1 MIQTISQKPLAA
13 VGMFSLA
20 ILLIAVVDT
29 TCKAFTDELH
39 AFQLVWGY
47 FLGVAITISG
57 YFTARRRRLGLL
69 FATRRRAL
77 QICRPALLAGSV
89 STLFLALTY
98 LPIAEVTVIGFTA
111 PLFITALSV
120 LMLKERVG
128 PHRWAA
134 VALGLAGVLIVV
146 QPGGALWH
154 WYSIMP
160 LVSAMFFAVFQI
172 VTRMLART
180 ESSDTTLIHTGLG
193 ALFWTSLLAPLVWTQ
208 PEAHHW
214 LVFLGTGFLGA
225 FAHMLVIAAFRRGE
239 ASLIAPF
246 NYTKLVWV
254 VMLGYLVFGD
264 IPRPETWIGS
274 GVIVAAGC
282 YVLYR
287 ERRRQ

>member
-1 MIQTISQKPLAA
+1 MIRTISQKPVAG
-13 VGMFSLA
+13 VGMFTLA

-47 FLGVAITISG
+47 FLGVAVSVFG
-57 YFTARRRRLGLL
+57 YFAARRRRLSVL
-69 FATRRRAL
+69 FRTRRRAL
-77 QICRPALLAGSV
+77 QVCRPALLAGSV
-89 STLFLALTY
+89 STLFLGLTY

-111 PLFITALSV
+111 PLFITVMSV
-120 LMLKERVG
+120 FLLQERVG

-134 VALGLAGVLIVV
+134 VAVGLAGVLIVV

-154 WYSIMP
+154 WSAVMP
-160 LVSAMFFAVFQI
+160 LVSAMFFAMFQI

-180 ESSDTTLIHTGLG
+180 DSSDTTLVHTGLG
-193 ALFWTSLLAPLVWTQ
+193 ALFWTSLLAPLVWTE

-214 LVFLGTGFLGA
+214 LLFLATGFLGA
-225 FAHMLVIAAFRRGE
+225 LAHMLVIAAFRRGE

-254 VMLGYLVFGD
+254 VILGYLVFGD

-287 ERRRQ
+287 ERRRP